1 MKKISVLFFLISFL
15 FGYSQVEEFK
25 TADDIYNKK
34 MKTLLKKFPKE
45 TIERFKQEKVLL
57 DEKILSYK
65 KTLEKIN
72 IEEQKGITEYPAPSV
87 PPVTK
92 RPEFELGESQ
102 FKALLFSAYADNIS
116 SLNYNISSPTYTARL
131 TCAVDS
137 KGYVYDVRVKG
148 KNANINTFIL
158 AAFYRI
164 KDKGK
169 WKPAEINGQPI
180 LYGFSYPITL
190 KFQEAESDFT
200 E

>member
-1 MKKISVLFFLISFL
+1 MKKLSALFFVLFFVFS
-15 FGYSQVEEFK
+15 YSQVEEFQQ
-25 TADDIYNKK
+25 ADDIYNKK

-45 TIERFKQEKVLL
+45 TIERLKQEKVLL
-57 DEKILSYK
+57 DEKIISYK

-92 RPEFELGESQ
+92 QPEFELGESQ
-102 FKALLFSAYADNIS
+102 FKALLFSASADNIS
-116 SLNYNISSPTYTARL
+116 SLNYMSSPTYTARL

-148 KNANINTFIL
+148 KNSNINTFIL

-169 WKPAEINGQPI
+169 WKPAEINGQPT